1 MLVVAPGE
9 TGRMTRKKEQASMG
23 RRSRIVPAPP
33 APNTGRLD
41 AQQELGGDLER
52 KAEGHQV
59 EITVSLV
66 PNPAQTGGPRG
77 VFGTQAHQTP
87 STHL

>member
-1 MLVVAPGE
+1 
-9 TGRMTRKKEQASMG
+9 MG

-52 KAEGHQV
+52 RLKV
-59 EITVSLV
+59 
-66 PNPAQTGGPRG
+66 
-77 VFGTQAHQTP
+77 TQ
-87 STHL
+87 SK